1 MDKKEHIVISLGGSL
16 IVPDQIDSEFLK
28 SFISTIKEY
37 VSKGY
42 HFVIITGGGKTC
54 RRYQKALSDI
64 SETTS
69 SSLDWLGIYSTR
81 LNAEFMRLVFGP
93 LAHLDII
100 IDPNIVPETDKPIV
114 IGAGWKP
121 GWSSDYD
128 AVIIA
133 GQLGVKRIINLSNI
147 DHAYDK
153 DPNKYPDAKI
163 IKESSWKDFRAL
175 LPKEWNPGLS
185 SPFDPI
191 AAEKAE
197 SLSLEVVIVNGRNI
211 ENLKNYIDNKE
222 FVGTVIR

>member
-16 IVPDQIDSEFLK
+16 IVPDQIDADFLK
-28 SFISTIKEY
+28 SFVSTIKEY
-37 VSKGY
+37 VNKGY

-54 RRYQKALSDI
+54 RRYQKALSDV
-64 SETTS
+64 SESSS
-69 SSLDWLGIYSTR
+69 SSLDWLGIYATR
-81 LNAEFMRLVFGP
+81 LNAEFMRLIFGS
-93 LAHLDII
+93 LAHSDII
-100 IDPNIVPETDKPIV
+100 IDPNIVPETDRPIM

-128 AVIIA
+128 AVVIA
-133 GQLGVKRIINLSNI
+133 EQLNVKRIINLSNI

-153 DPNKYPDAKI
+153 DPKIYPDAKM

-197 SLSLEVVIVNGRNI
+197 SLSLEVVIVNGRNM

-222 FVGTVIR
+222 FIGTVIK

>member
-28 SFISTIKEY
+28 SFVSTIKEY

-54 RRYQKALSDI
+54 RRYQKALSDV
-64 SETTS
+64 SETS
-69 SSLDWLGIYSTR
+69 PNSLDWLGIYATR
-81 LNAEFMRLVFGP
+81 LNAEFMRLMFGP
-93 LAHLDII
+93 LAHLDVI
-100 IDPNIVPETDKPIV
+100 IDPNIVPETDKPIM

-153 DPNKYPDAKI
+153 DPNKFPDAKI
-163 IKESSWKDFRAL
+163 IKESSWEDFRAL

-191 AAEKAE
+191 AAEKAQ
-197 SLSLEVVIVNGRNI
+197 SLGLEVVIVNGRNI